1 MSIFPILMR
10 VLKLASMVLGFILA
24 WYFAG
29 PIVAELARNTFEIYY
44 SWRFGYIPSA
54 WSVEYYF
61 TFMPMRGHVTHYA
74 YLYGNKI
81 CALIAAPLF
90 YKLPEVMMTWFRS
103 DMEETQPLSLN
114 NTKPEPVEEVN
125 DFFVKP
131 TPSCFISHNAKPL
144 KKGKGSNPLSHK
156 SYASHQTACELK
168 FSK

>member
-1 MSIFPILMR
+1 
-10 VLKLASMVLGFILA
+10 MVLGFILA

-29 PIVAELARNTFEIYY
+29 PIVAELARNAFEIYY

-74 YLYGNKI
+74 YLYGHKI

-90 YKLPEVMMTWFRS
+90 YKLPEVILVWFRS
-103 DMEETQPLSLN
+103 NPEETQRLYLN
-114 NTKPEPVEEVN
+114 NTKPELADEAN
-125 DFFVKP
+125 DFLVKP
-131 TPSCFISHNAKPL
+131 SKSFCISHKAKPL
-144 KKGKGSNPLSHK
+144 KGFAPS
-156 SYASHQTACELK
+156 SHQSFAKYQSPPECK